1 MSWSFPRQSDLQCD
15 PYRSRIR
22 GGQSGRADCIRTRYS
37 YISLGRLSMLR
48 IALLG
53 LAFVSSYAFAKEDPV
68 SWTLSPENNRQVVA
82 PGSKAYLGL
91 QAKIEPGWHL
101 YSPTTPPGGPIV
113 TKIAVTPSPALSAVR
128 LYRPQPVRKLDPNFN
143 IDTETYTETARFL
156 IEADAAASANGTIPV
171 ETTVRYQ
178 ACSDTKCLPPVR
190 KVVQTSVTF
199 ASSAQG
205 GGKPFA
211 IPAGYALVP
220 DGPGTSAPPAA
231 DASSSSAAA
240 SSSDLAAAS
249 AARNSNLPKAGD
261 EGTLPFMLTAFAFG
275 LAALFTP
282 CVFPMIPITVSFFI
296 GQDTGVGKRGALA
309 QALVFC
315 LGIVVLFT
323 ALGFLV
329 TAIAGPFG
337 VVQLGSSPWVNAF
350 ISLVFFAF
358 GLSLLGAFEL
368 TLPSGLLTR
377 LNAASQAGGYVGT
390 LLMGLTFSLT
400 SFACIGPIVGPLLI
414 ASVQTKGAQPVFGM
428 LSFATGLAAPFF
440 FLALFPSY
448 LKRLPRSG
456 GWMSRVKVV
465 LGFVVLAVML
475 KYLSNIDQVLQ
486 THWLTRERFLAAW
499 IVLFALPGLYL
510 LGLLPMEG
518 IKRDDR
524 LGVARTLIAACF
536 LIFSVSLVPGLFSA
550 PLGDLDAFV
559 PEPSRVSPI
568 GTTVAA
574 TAPIKN
580 DLAGALAAARQQG
593 KLVLV
598 NFTGYACTN
607 CHWMKANMFPRPEI
621 QAALSNMVVVDL
633 YTDGTDPD
641 SERNQKLEDT
651 KFGTA
656 SIPFY
661 ALMDADQHVVATFPQ
676 LTRDSHEFL
685 AFLQSKPSANLSML
699 R

>member
-1 MSWSFPRQSDLQCD
+1 
-15 PYRSRIR
+15 
-22 GGQSGRADCIRTRYS
+22 
-37 YISLGRLSMLR
+37 MLR
-48 IALLG
+48 FALLA
-53 LAFVSSYAFAKEDPV
+53 LAFVSSAAFAKEDPV
-68 SWTLSPENNRQVVA
+68 SWALSPVNDRQVVA
-82 PGSKAYLGL
+82 PGSKAYLQL
-91 QAKIEPGWHL
+91 DAKIESGWHL
-101 YSPTTPPGGPIV
+101 YSPTTPSGGPII
-113 TKIAVTPSPALSAVR
+113 TKIAVAPSPAFSAVR
-128 LYRPQPVRKLDPNFN
+128 LYRPEPVRKLDPNFN
-143 IDTETYTETARFL
+143 IDTETYTGSARFL
-156 IEADAAASANGTIPV
+156 IEGDATSSASGAVPL

-178 ACSDTKCLPPVR
+178 ACSDTKCLPPV
-190 KVVQTSVTF
+190 KKTVQASLTF
-199 ASSAQG
+199 TPG
-205 GGKPFA
+205 TPGKPFA
-211 IPAGYALVP
+211 MPAGYALVAAAETAVST
-220 DGPGTSAPPAA
+220 PG
-231 DASSSSAAA
+231 SAANQSA
-240 SSSDLAAAS
+240 TVAAS
-249 AARNSNLPKAGD
+249 PGRTGAIPKAGD
-261 EGTLPFMLTAFAFG
+261 EGTLPFMMTAFAFG

-296 GQDTGVGKRGALA
+296 GQDSGGGKRGALA

-329 TAIAGPFG
+329 TAVAGPFG

-350 ISLVFFAF
+350 ISLVFFVF

-377 LNAASQAGGYVGT
+377 LNTASQAGGYAGT

-414 ASVQTKGAQPVFGM
+414 ASVQSKGPQPILGM
-428 LSFATGLAAPFF
+428 LSFACGLAAPFF
-440 FLALFPSY
+440 LLALFPSY

-465 LGFVVLAVML
+465 LGFVVLAVMF

-499 IVLFALPGLYL
+499 IVLFALPGVYL

-518 IKRDDR
+518 IKRDER
-524 LGVARTLIAACF
+524 LGVTRALLASAF
-536 LIFSVSLVPGLFSA
+536 LIFAVSLVPGLFNA
-550 PLGDLDAFV
+550 RLGDLDAFI
-559 PEPSRVSPI
+559 PEPSASVGNGLS
-568 GTTVAA
+568 AA
-574 TAPIKN
+574 EAQVTLKN
-580 DLAGALAAARQQG
+580 DLPGALAAAREKN

-621 QAALSNMVVVDL
+621 RAALKDMVIVDL
-633 YTDGTDPD
+633 YTDGTDPE
-641 SERNQKLEDT
+641 SEKNQKLEDSRFST
-651 KFGTA
+651 V

-661 ALMDADQHVVATFPQ
+661 AIMDADQHVVATFPQ
-676 LTRDSHEFL
+676 LTRNAQEFL
-685 AFLQSKPSANLSML
+685 SFLNSKPSQNLSMV